1 MFQNGECM
9 KVIMCLDNNN
19 GMMFNNRRTSRD
31 REVIKD
37 IVYNYKN
44 EKISISVYSKELFED
59 YLKDNGLE
67 SLEDNNIIVDDDYI
81 SKINDNDYCFIEE
94 MSIIDYNI
102 KLEQIVVYRWDRI
115 YPADTYCQIDFD
127 DYVLKGK
134 EEIKGYSHEKIS
146 KEIYILK

>member
-1 MFQNGECM
+1 
-9 KVIMCLDNNN
+9 
-19 GMMFNNRRTSRD
+19 
-31 REVIKD
+31 
-37 IVYNYKN
+37 
-44 EKISISVYSKELFED
+44 
-59 YLKDNGLE
+59 
-67 SLEDNNIIVDDDYI
+67 
-81 SKINDNDYCFIEE
+81 